1 MVFSKL
7 NMFNAKRRKKMMKK
21 KEKEGDEIKL
31 LGVSYSFD
39 NYSSVN
45 WSYCWSHMKVSSQL
59 TRPVSL
65 IFQILAYIF

>member
-45 WSYCWSHMKVSSQL
+45 
-59 TRPVSL
+59 
-65 IFQILAYIF
+65 